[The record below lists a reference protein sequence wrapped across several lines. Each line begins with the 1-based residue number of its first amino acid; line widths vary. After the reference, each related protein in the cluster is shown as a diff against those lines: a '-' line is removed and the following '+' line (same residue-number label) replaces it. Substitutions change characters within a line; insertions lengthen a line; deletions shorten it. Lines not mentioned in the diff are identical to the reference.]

1 MTIAPPRRV
10 DDTLEL
16 GVVVPPPVPPGPP
29 APPRRRVLGWI
40 PKPSSAPLPSGR
52 ELGAQVARLFAVVLL
67 ALAAYAGI
75 VSSLE
80 HAIAQDR
87 LHQTLTDELAA
98 GTAPVSEGDFND
110 VLLPDGAPVAQLT
123 IPQIGLDQT
132 IAEGTDSSVLALGPG
147 HRRDSSLPGQV
158 GVSVVMGR
166 QTAFGGPFGRIEE
179 LAPGDRFTV
188 VTGQGTQTFE
198 VIGTFYGGDATPA
211 PTKAG
216 ESRLMLETARGPWF
230 MPKGV
235 ARVVAELVSDP
246 QPRGP
251 RYTTFAS
258 LPTAQKEMKGDTSRA
273 WALVFALQ
281 LLLVVVVAAVITHR
295 RIGARQAW
303 AVFVPVGLLAFLI
316 VADQAVR
323 LLPNLL

>member
-1 MTIAPPRRV
+1 MTVAPPRPE
-10 DDTLEL
+10 DTLEL
-16 GVVVPPPVPPGPP
+16 VLPPPAPPGPP
-29 APPRRRVLGWI
+29 PRTRRVLGWI
-40 PKPSSAPLPSGR
+40 PRPSGAPLPSGR
-52 ELGAQVARLFAVVLL
+52 ELGVQVARLLAAVLL
-67 ALAAYAGI
+67 ALAAYVGI

-98 GTAPVSEGDFND
+98 GTAPVSEGDVDD

-123 IPQIGLDQT
+123 IPKIGLDQT
-132 IAEGTDSSVLALGPG
+132 IAEGSSSSVLALGPG
-147 HRRDSSLPGQV
+147 HRRDTSLPGQV

-198 VIGTFYGGDATPA
+198 VIGAFYAGDALPA
-211 PTKAG
+211 PLRPG

-246 QPRGP
+246 QPRGL
-251 RYTTFAS
+251 RSTTFQS
-258 LPTAQKEMKGDTSRA
+258 LPAAQKEMHGDTSRA

-281 LLLVVVVAAVITHR
+281 LLLVVVVAAVITRH

-323 LLPNLL
+323 LLPNLM